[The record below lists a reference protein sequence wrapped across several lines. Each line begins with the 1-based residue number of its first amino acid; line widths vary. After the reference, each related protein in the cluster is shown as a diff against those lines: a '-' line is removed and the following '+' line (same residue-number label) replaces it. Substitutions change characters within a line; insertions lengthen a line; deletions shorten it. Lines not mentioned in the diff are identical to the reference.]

1 MPNSEDDFLYKI
13 KQCFLLLGYWSTS
26 TKDTIIFINDSISE
40 DCDISK
46 STLQKTENMET
57 ITNNVDFL
65 KCLISYNN
73 YIFTFNLI
81 HHTRKSTVQL

>member
-1 MPNSEDDFLYKI
+1 MLSAIGNVM
-13 KQCFLLLGYWSTS
+13 GYWSTS

-46 STLQKTENMET
+46 SALQKTENMET
-57 ITNNVDFL
+57 ITNKVDFL